1 MRKKRRISKRKKQQK
16 KTVFW
21 MLAGAVLSV
30 IAAVIVYQVVYIQG
44 IYNKDAQELAAS
56 DCPAEIQSI
65 PVTTDFVP
73 LGYAARTGT
82 KRNIHYIVIHETDN
96 KEASATAKAH
106 NEYIHSYGQ
115 THKLSWHYTVD
126 EKEIY
131 HHIPDRETAFH
142 AGDFIK
148 REGGNRN
155 GIGIELC
162 VNQGSDFDVTLHNAA
177 VLVAYLL
184 DKYDLSI
191 DDVKKHQDFSGKMCP
206 NTLITQHR
214 WDEFLTMVKQAS
226 YDQQKQL
233 DASSEKAE

>member
-1 MRKKRRISKRKKQQK
+1 MKKRRRSSRRRKQK
-16 KTVFW
+16 NVSG
-21 MLAGAVLSV
+21 MLLCAILSV
-30 IAAVIVYQVVYIQG
+30 LAAVFAYQVIYLRG
-44 IYNKDAQELAAS
+44 IYNEDAQELEGS
-56 DCPAEIQSI
+56 DCPAEIQGI

-82 KRNIHYIVIHETDN
+82 KRKIHYIVIHETDN
-96 KEASATAKAH
+96 KESTATAQAH
-106 NEYIHSYGQ
+106 NEYLHSYGK

-126 EKEIY
+126 ENEIY

-162 VNQGSDFDVTLHNAA
+162 VNKGSNFDTTLHNAA

-184 DKYDLSI
+184 DTYDLSI
-191 DDVKKHQDFSGKMCP
+191 DDVKKHQDFSGKICP
-206 NTLITQHR
+206 STLIQQNR
-214 WDEFLTMVKQAS
+214 WDEFLTIVEQSLYDRKKQRNGT
-226 YDQQKQL
+226 QKT
-233 DASSEKAE
+233 AE